1 MKKSGFT
8 LVELLVVI
16 SIIAV
21 LSVIG
26 LTIFGDVQKKNRDAR
41 RKADINSIADAMEA
55 NYGKTTAGQYN
66 GLVTTMFSSG
76 EIPTDPTNTN
86 AATDAQCPGVCKYC
100 VAEGTTAQTRAACTI
115 AIVTAKTVGVG
126 FPAGGTSSPY
136 WMVCANLEGTA
147 GTFYCR
153 SNLQ

>member
-16 SIIAV
+16 SIIAI

-55 NYGKTTAGQYN
+55 NYGKTTAGQYDP
-66 GLVTTMFSSG
+66 LAVAWFSSG

-86 AATDAQCPGVCKYC
+86 VATDGQCPGVCKYC
-100 VAEGTTAQTRAACTI
+100 VTQGTTVQTRAACTM
-115 AIVTAKTVGVG
+115 ASVTAATAGVGV
-126 FPAGGTSSPY
+126 PAGGTLTPY

-147 GTFYCR
+147 GKYYCR
-153 SNLQ
+153 GNLQ